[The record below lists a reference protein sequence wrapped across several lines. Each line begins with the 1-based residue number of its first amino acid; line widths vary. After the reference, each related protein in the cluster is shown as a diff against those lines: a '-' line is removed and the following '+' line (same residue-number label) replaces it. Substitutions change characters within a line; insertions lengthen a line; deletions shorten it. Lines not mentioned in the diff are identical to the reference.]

1 MTPPDLAALRALVEA
16 GQLWLDEIQDNLQAE
31 RFNAENR
38 ARGGAL
44 GPSVPPR
51 WQARERL
58 KALLPAA
65 QAALE
70 PVELRLN
77 ALELAARYGTPF
89 DPTGAKTGM
98 EMQGLRARLARL
110 EEALHAAERLLDNI
124 NRPMSWDAWYAARDA
139 ALEGRDE

>member
-1 MTPPDLAALRALVEA
+1 MTTPDVAALRALVEA
-16 GQLWLDEIQDNLQAE
+16 GQCWLDESAFGSSSPLRWQTRE
-31 RFNAENR
+31 RF
-38 ARGGAL
+38 
-44 GPSVPPR
+44 
-51 WQARERL
+51 
-58 KALLPAA
+58 KTLLPAA
-65 QAALE
+65 GEALE
-70 PVELRLN
+70 RVEIRLN
-77 ALELAARYGTPF
+77 ALELEARYGTPF